1 MNLKIYF
8 FFGSRLGHLVNMGF
22 FDEQC
27 YQAFSIYILPNV
39 FLICDKS
46 YQNKSVQL

>member
-1 MNLKIYF
+1 
-8 FFGSRLGHLVNMGF
+8 VF

-27 YQAFSIYILPNV
+27 YQGLSMYILPNV

-46 YQNKSVQL
+46 HQNKSVQL